1 VCPPSTTW
9 PSAVREVGYPA
20 INTAEICKEGRG
32 EVCAVIEDVLDK
44 FRVMERRLTGGWS
57 KYVYPELW
65 RGL

>member
-1 VCPPSTTW
+1 
-9 PSAVREVGYPA
+9 VREVGYPA